1 MPFYIDDEVHIKKIL
16 QLMKNLGSSNEKN
29 CVSEI
34 QIRRDLKKKVK
45 IGTKRYNKR
54 DVNYDV
60 NLETFIGIFI
70 R

>member
-1 MPFYIDDEVHIKKIL
+1 
-16 QLMKNLGSSNEKN
+16 MKKN